1 MAQAQTRRWHYHSE
15 MTYRPRTTLSPLS
28 RLGMASCLT
37 LALFGGQAFAQD
49 KLGDPKPPTEEI
61 NNSKLSAEWMLMI
74 LLGEMKAG
82 QGDSGG
88 GYSLMLEAARKSG
101 DEQLYKRAVEIA
113 LAARSGQPAL
123 NAAKAWKQ
131 AHPKSQEAN
140 RYVLQIHV
148 ALNQLPDSMLPL
160 RTEILLT
167 PEAEQG
173 KAIMD
178 IASLYTQ
185 VQDKELAVAVVE
197 QALVPF
203 ADKPATAA
211 ASWTTIGRM
220 RVAAKKLP
228 EALDAVK
235 KAIARDPKAMEP
247 GMLALE
253 LFSLGVD
260 GAENIL
266 LQVLGTADTAAPLRI
281 SYARI
286 LIDNQRNNDANT
298 QLEWVIKHAPA
309 FSEAWILQAAM
320 LIDSSKDD
328 EAQKGLLR
336 FIALEKD
343 KEGAR
348 GLPQAYLMLSQIA
361 LRQKKTS
368 ESEAWLNK
376 IDDPETLVQ
385 VQVQRANL
393 LASRGNVAK
402 ARELIRQLPNNTPQA
417 NRVKL
422 QAEVKMLRDNKQY
435 EQAYQ
440 VLVAA
445 AKESPDDLE
454 LRYEVA
460 MMAEKINRIDEMEK
474 LLRSVIEAKP
484 DFQHAYN
491 ALGFALADRNIRLKE
506 ARELIVTALEF
517 SPDDPMI
524 TDSLGWVE
532 FRMGNKVAALAILQR
547 AYDAKN
553 DPEIGAHLGEVHWSL
568 GQRDKALKLWRESK
582 RMAPD
587 NEILLETL
595 KRLKVKL

>member
-1 MAQAQTRRWHYHSE
+1 
-15 MTYRPRTTLSPLS
+15 MTFHLRTMPSHIY
-28 RLGMASCLT
+28 RLGAVACLF
-37 LALFGGQAFAQD
+37 LALLGGQAFAQG
-49 KLGDPKPPTEEI
+49 KASEPTPAEQEI
-61 NNSKLSAEWMLMI
+61 NNSKLNGEWMLMI

-123 NAAKAWKQ
+123 GAAKEWKK

-160 RTEILLT
+160 RADIVLT
-167 PEAEQG
+167 PEAEQN
-173 KAIMD
+173 KVID
-178 IASLYTQ
+178 EIPQLYAQ
-185 VQDKELAVAVVE
+185 VQDKELAIAVVE

-203 ADKPATAA
+203 TDKPATAA

-220 RVAAKKLP
+220 RLAAKKIP
-228 EALDAVK
+228 GALDAVK
-235 KAIARDPKAMEP
+235 QAMARDPKALEP

-253 LFSLGVD
+253 LFTQGVNE
-260 GAENIL
+260 AEAIL
-266 LQVLGTADTAAPLRI
+266 IKLLATSEIAAPLRI
-281 SYARI
+281 SYARV
-286 LIDNQRNNDANT
+286 LIDNQRNTDANT
-298 QLEWVIKHAPA
+298 QLEWVIKNAPA
-309 FSEAWILQAAM
+309 FSEAWLLQAAM
-320 LIDSSKDD
+320 LIDNNKDE
-328 EAQKGLLR
+328 EAQKGLMR
-336 FIALEKD
+336 FIELEKN

-348 GLPQAYLMLSQIA
+348 GLSQAYLMLSQIA
-361 LRQKKTS
+361 LRQKKTA
-368 ESEAWLNK
+368 ESEDWLNK
-376 IDDPETLVQ
+376 IDDPASLVQ
-385 VQVQRANL
+385 VQVQRASL
-393 LASRGNVAK
+393 MASRGNLAK
-402 ARELIRQLPNNTPQA
+402 ALELIRQLPNNTPQA
-417 NRVKL
+417 GRVRL
-422 QAEVKMLRDNKQY
+422 QAEVKLLRDNKKY

-440 VLVAA
+440 VLLAA
-445 AKESPDDLE
+445 AKESPDDLD

-460 MMAEKINRIDEMEK
+460 MMAEKINRLDEMEK

-532 FRMGNKVAALAILQR
+532 FRMGNKLAALAILQR
-547 AYDAKN
+547 AYEAKN

-568 GQRDKALKLWRESK
+568 GQRDKALKLWRDAK

-587 NEILLETL
+587 NEILLDTL

>member
-1 MAQAQTRRWHYHSE
+1 
-15 MTYRPRTTLSPLS
+15 MTYRPRTLLTPVS
-28 RLGMASCLT
+28 RLGIASCLS
-37 LALFGGQAFAQD
+37 LAFWGGHAFAQD
-49 KLGDPKPPTEEI
+49 KLGDPAPAAQAI
-61 NNSKLSAEWMLMI
+61 NNSKLNAEWMLMI
-74 LLGEMKAG
+74 LLAEMKAV

-101 DEQLYKRAVEIA
+101 DEQIYKRAVEIA
-113 LAARSGQPAL
+113 LAARSGPPAL

-131 AHPKSQEAN
+131 AHPTSREAN
-140 RYVLQIHV
+140 KYVLQIFV

-160 RTEILLT
+160 RTDIVLT
-167 PEAEQG
+167 PEAEQS
-173 KAIMD
+173 KAIIE
-178 IASLYTQ
+178 IAQLYTQ

-203 ADKPATAA
+203 VDKPATAA
-211 ASWTTIGRM
+211 ASWTSIGRM
-220 RVAAKKLP
+220 RLAAKKLP
-228 EALDAVK
+228 EAVDAVK
-235 KAIARDPKAMEP
+235 KASAVDPKAPEP

-253 LFSLGVD
+253 LFSLGVNE
-260 GAENIL
+260 AEDIL
-266 LQVLGTADTAAPLRI
+266 LQLIQTSEVAAPIRM

-286 LIDNQRNNDANT
+286 LIDNQRSNDANV
-298 QLEWVIKHAPA
+298 QLEWVIQNAPA
-309 FSEAWILQAAM
+309 FSEAWLLQAAM
-320 LIDSSKDD
+320 LIDNNKDD

-336 FIALEKD
+336 FIDLEKN
-343 KEGAR
+343 KEAAR
-348 GLPQAYLMLSQIA
+348 GLSQAYLMLSQIA

-368 ESEAWLNK
+368 ESEAWLNQ
-376 IDDPETLVQ
+376 IDDPDALVQ
-385 VQVQRANL
+385 VQVQRANV
-393 LASRGNVAK
+393 LASKGNLAK
-402 ARELIRQLPNNTPQA
+402 ARELIRQLPNNSPQA
-417 NRVKL
+417 GRVRL
-422 QAEVKMLRDNKQY
+422 QAEVKLLRDNKQH

-445 AKESPDDLE
+445 AKESPADLN

-460 MMAEKINRIDEMEK
+460 MMAEKLNRMDEMER
-474 LLRSVIEAKP
+474 LLRSIIEAKP

-517 SPDDPMI
+517 APDDPMI

-532 FRMGNKVAALAILQR
+532 FRMGNKVAALAILER
-547 AYDAKN
+547 AYQTKN
-553 DPEIGAHLGEVHWSL
+553 DPEIGAHLGEVLWSL
-568 GQRDKALKLWRESK
+568 GQRDKALQMWRESK